1 MAPLLPS
8 SQPWVEKYRPKKV
21 KDVAHQDEVV
31 RVVTNT
37 LETADLPHLLFYG
50 PPGTGKTT
58 TALAIAHQLFGPE
71 LYKSRVLELNASDDR
86 GINVVRTKIKDFA
99 AVAVGSKPHQG
110 GYPCPPYK
118 IIILDEADSMTE
130 DAQNALRR
138 TMETYSKVTRF
149 FFICNYISRIIE
161 PLASRCAKFR
171 FKPLS
176 EEVMSGRIL
185 HICNEEGLNLDSEA
199 LSTLGSISQG
209 DLRRAI
215 TYLQSAA
222 RLFGSSISS
231 NDLISVSGVIPQDV
245 VESLFTACK
254 SGDFDVANKEV
265 TRIIAEGYPVSQLI
279 CQLLEVIVN
288 AEDIQDEQKARICK
302 KLGEADKC
310 LVDGA
315 DEYLQLMDVASHTM
329 RALCNMQQELCFS

>member
-1 MAPLLPS
+1 M
-8 SQPWVEKYRPKKV
+8 
-21 KDVAHQDEVV
+21 
-31 RVVTNT
+31 
-37 LETADLPHLLFYG
+37 LFYG

-99 AVAVGSKPHQG
+99 AIAVGSDSRQG
-110 GYPCPPYK
+110 GYPCPAYK

-176 EEVMSGRIL
+176 EEIMNSRIL
-185 HICNEEGLNLDSEA
+185 HICKEEGLNLDSEA
-199 LSTLGSISQG
+199 LATLSSISQG

-215 TYLQSAA
+215 TYLQGAA
-222 RLFGSSISS
+222 RLFGSSISAK
-231 NDLISVSGVIPQDV
+231 DLISVSGVIPNDV
-245 VESLFTACK
+245 VQALFTACK
-254 SGDFDVANKEV
+254 SGEFELANNEV
-265 TRIIAEGYPVSQLI
+265 NNVIAEGYPVSQMLSQLFELI
-279 CQLLEVIVN
+279 VG
-288 AEDIQDEQKARICK
+288 ADDISDEQKARICK
-302 KLGEADKC
+302 RLGEADKC
-310 LVDGA
+310 LIDGA
-315 DEYLQLMDVASHTM
+315 DEYLQLMDVASNTM
-329 RALCNMQQELCFS
+329 RALCNMPQEFSYE

>member
-1 MAPLLPS
+1 MAPLLQS
-8 SQPWVEKYRPKKV
+8 SQPWVEKYRPKQV

-31 RVVTNT
+31 RVLTNT
-37 LETADLPHLLFYG
+37 LETTNCPHMLFYG

-86 GINVVRTKIKDFA
+86 GINVVRTKIKGFA
-99 AVAVGSKPHQG
+99 AVAVGSGQRQG
-110 GYPCPPYK
+110 
-118 IIILDEADSMTE
+118 
-130 DAQNALRR
+130 
-138 TMETYSKVTRF
+138 
-149 FFICNYISRIIE
+149 IIE

-176 EEVMSGRIL
+176 EEIMTTRIL
-185 HICNEEGLNLDSEA
+185 HICNEEGLNLDAEA
-199 LSTLGSISQG
+199 LSTLSSISQG

-222 RLFGSSISS
+222 RLFGSSIFSK
-231 NDLISVSGVIPQDV
+231 DLISVSGVVPQEV
-245 VESLFTACK
+245 VAAFLIACK
-254 SGDFDVANKEV
+254 SGDFDLANKEV
-265 TRIIAEGYPVSQLI
+265 NNVIAEGYPVSQMLS
-279 CQLLEVIVN
+279 QLLEVVVE
-288 AEDIQDEQKARICK
+288 ADDISDEQKARICK

-315 DEYLQLMDVASHTM
+315 DEYLQLLDVAGNTM
-329 RALCNMQQELCFS
+329 RALCNMPQEFSYEC

>member
-1 MAPLLPS
+1 M
-8 SQPWVEKYRPKKV
+8 
-21 KDVAHQDEVV
+21 
-31 RVVTNT
+31 
-37 LETADLPHLLFYG
+37 LFYG

-58 TALAIAHQLFGPE
+58 TALAIANQLFGPE

-99 AVAVGSKPHQG
+99 AVAVSSGSRKG

-176 EEVMSGRIL
+176 QEIMSSRIQY
-185 HICNEEGLNLDSEA
+185 ICQEEGLILDPDA
-199 LSTLGSISQG
+199 LSTLSSISQG

-215 TYLQSAA
+215 TYLQGAA

-231 NDLISVSGVIPQDV
+231 ADLISVSGVIPQDIV
-245 VESLFTACK
+245 RSLYQSCK
-254 SGDFDVANKEV
+254 SGQFELANKEV
-265 TRIIAEGYPVSQLI
+265 EYIIAEGYPVSQMLSQLFDLI
-279 CQLLEVIVN
+279 VE
-288 AEDIQDEQKARICK
+288 AEDASDEQKAKICK
-302 KLGEADKC
+302 RIAEADKR
-310 LVDGA
+310 LIDGA
-315 DEYLQLMDVASHTM
+315 DEYLQLMDVASNTM
-329 RALCNMQQELCFS
+329 RALCNMTQEFSYD

>member
-1 MAPLLPS
+1 MAPLLQS
-8 SQPWVEKYRPKKV
+8 SQPWVEKYRPKQV

-31 RVVTNT
+31 RVLTNT
-37 LETADLPHLLFYG
+37 LETTSCPHMLFYG

-58 TALAIAHQLFGPE
+58 TALAIAHQLYGPE

-99 AVAVGSKPHQG
+99 AVAVGSAQRKG

-149 FFICNYISRIIE
+149 FFICNYVSRIIE

-171 FKPLS
+171 FKPMS
-176 EEVMSGRIL
+176 EEIMSSRISY
-185 HICNEEGLNLDSEA
+185 ICKEEGLNLDEEG
-199 LSTLGSISQG
+199 LSTLSFISQG

-215 TYLQSAA
+215 TYLQ
-222 RLFGSSISS
+222 
-231 NDLISVSGVIPQDV
+231 V
-245 VESLFTACK
+245 VPAEVVQALLAACK
-254 SGDFDVANKEV
+254 GGNFDLANKEV
-265 TRIIAEGYPVSQLI
+265 NNVIAEGYPVSQMLS
-279 CQLLEVIVN
+279 QLFDAIVE
-288 AEDIQDEQKARICK
+288 ADDILDEQKARISK
-302 KLGEADKC
+302 KVGEADKC

-315 DEYLQLMDVASHTM
+315 DEYLQLLDVVSITI
-329 RALCNMQQELCFS
+329 RALTPV